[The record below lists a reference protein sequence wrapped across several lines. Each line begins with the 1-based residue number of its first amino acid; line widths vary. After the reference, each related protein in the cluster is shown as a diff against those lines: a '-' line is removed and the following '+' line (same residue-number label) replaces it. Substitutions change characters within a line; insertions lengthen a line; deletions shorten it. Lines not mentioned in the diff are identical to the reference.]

1 MINAEFWSLDDHKP
15 ALIMFDLD
23 GTLGDSAAGILA
35 SLRHAFAMNGLPLLD
50 EQAERDL
57 LGPPFHQSLPPLVG
71 VDRVADVFVA
81 FRAHQD
87 AGARLQTRLFDGIAE
102 LLTALR
108 TADVRLAVATS
119 KHETGAHQVVEHLG
133 IAKYFDT
140 VCGEQHGGPRDSK
153 AAVITEVLRRLGH
166 PHPSTVLMV
175 GDRAQDVTGAR
186 TNGVACIGA
195 GWGYGNP
202 GELVAAGAAAICAT
216 PVELARYLGVCS
228 GVGDA
233 AAS

>member
-1 MINAEFWSLDDHKP
+1 MINAEPWSPGDHKP

-23 GTLGDSAAGILA
+23 GTLSDSAAGIVA
-35 SLRHAFAMNGLPLLD
+35 SLRHAFAVNGLPVLQ

-71 VDRVADVFVA
+71 IDRVTDVFAA

-87 AGARLQTRLFDGIAE
+87 GGARLQTRLFDGIPK
-102 LLTALR
+102 LLAASR
-108 TADVRLAVATS
+108 AAGVALAVATS
-119 KHETGAHQVVEHLG
+119 KHDAGAKQVVEHLG
-133 IAKYFDT
+133 IADCFET

-153 AAVITEVLRRLGH
+153 AAVITEVLERLGN
-166 PHPSTVLMV
+166 PDPSIVLMV
-175 GDRAQDVTGAR
+175 GDRAQDVAGAR
-186 TNGVACIGA
+186 ANGVACIGA

-202 GELVAAGAAAICAT
+202 GELLAAGAAAICAS
-216 PVELARYLGVCS
+216 PAELAQLLELG
-228 GVGDA
+228 GRHA